1 MIKTSLKQVSYTS
14 IIIVLLFVYLGAIYF
29 SIAAANI
36 VLAVT
41 LFIFV
46 LAVLTQKIQLDF
58 KKHNWCLY
66 VLIIV
71 PFLLTIV
78 SVLYS
83 NNTIKGLN
91 YVWMRIPIIAVPF
104 VIIFMEIKKDSIKNG
119 LKIFTIF
126 TVCASLVT
134 VYNAIK
140 YINED
145 ILFITDFAF
154 FITIIQHPYLG
165 VFILLTLVSIVEFK
179 LIKNK
184 PLKLFVFILLSVTIS
199 LTTSRL
205 VYVLFFLILGF
216 YLFNKF
222 SKKRALFFTLGLIIV
237 ASLFVLSNQQIKS
250 KFQNSIQY
258 ENSPR
263 LRLWNNSYK
272 VITSSNSLLFGIGI
286 GDFYE
291 NKKDP
296 YFLKESETGIQGY
309 NPHSQ
314 IVEFFITNGII
325 GLLILLMSI
334 IFGINKIINQNRFA
348 IIVFLIVLLF
358 SLTESILSR
367 QLGVQLYSVLIPLV
381 FNKSLI
387 KGNETS

>member
-1 MIKTSLKQVSYTS
+1 MSFKQVSYNS

-36 VLAVT
+36 ILGVT

-46 LAVLTQKIQLDF
+46 LAILTQKIQLDF
-58 KKHNWCLY
+58 KKYNWYLY

-71 PFLLTIV
+71 PFILTIV

-83 NNTIKGLN
+83 DNTIKGLN
-91 YVWMRIPIIAVPF
+91 YVWMRIPIIVVPF
-104 VIIFMEIKKDSIKNG
+104 VIIFMKIKKESIKKG
-119 LKIFTIF
+119 LTIF
-126 TVCASLVT
+126 TALTVFASLIT

-145 ILFITDFAF
+145 ILFTTDFAF

-165 VFILLTLVSIVEFK
+165 VFVLLALVSIIEFK
-179 LIKNK
+179 LIKSK
-184 PLKLFVFILLSVTIS
+184 PFKFFVYALFTVTIS

-216 YLFNKF
+216 YLFKRF

-237 ASLFVLSNQQIKS
+237 SSLFILSNQQIKS

-286 GDFYE
+286 GDYYE

-296 YFLKESETGIQGY
+296 YFFDDSATGSYGY

-314 IVEFFITNGII
+314 FVEFFTTNGLLGILVLLFTLFI
-325 GLLILLMSI
+325 GFKNIKKQNRFAVI
-334 IFGINKIINQNRFA
+334 IFGII
-348 IIVFLIVLLF
+348 LMF

-381 FNKSLI
+381 FNKSL
-387 KGNETS
+387 KKRNEAS